1 MEITFHAK
9 IATVDSTDCIEG
21 HCTNPKEII
30 VKYTAY
36 QPPKIMM
43 QISDMIKEAIKILKN
58 LNLNL
63 DDIYK
68 ESSPQMRPKPKSS
81 KLGAIL
87 KDIESITSQT
97 GN

>member
-21 HCTNPKEII
+21 YCTNPKEVIA
-30 VKYTAY
+30 KYTAY
-36 QPPKIMM
+36 QPPQIMM
-43 QISDMIKEAIKILKN
+43 QISDMIKAAVEILTN

-68 ESSPQMRPKPKSS
+68 ESSPQMRPKSKSS
-81 KLGAIL
+81 KLSGIL
-87 KDIESITSQT
+87 KNIESITSQT